1 MSSKNNL
8 FKSAFLA
15 VFGLF
20 LSLVLTLIS
29 PASTFAKTKTYGYAD
44 KAKNYLYN
52 QAANWWGD
60 GDGSKKNGSGINAF
74 AAAVSV
80 LNDTRISPA
89 TIAELSFK
97 GNIWNLS
104 GAAPSDLI
112 IRLAGDQSIGA
123 EVMKSAAGSSVSVRL
138 KAVAKTIQSGGVV
151 VARATGS
158 SPFNTGESGGHYIA
172 IFGYKSDDK
181 LYVYDPGKAKGSWVS
196 GKSFIK
202 KMKKD
207 IMFYALGRGFGANV
221 ADIDFFSSASLADP
235 DPETP
240 ASDDEPSSEDD
251 DPAPEID
258 DCASNPSNPNC
269 ISDPS
274 DDPSDS
280 DTGIEPEGDQY
291 FDDFSAEQLTGTSR
305 AVFDDALS
313 SAWPTIV
320 ETGSETASG
329 TCYDSYGNPYTNYAA
344 DSGKC
349 KASIKS
355 ELRTLLEATGLSSNL
370 ATAQSS
376 SSFIGALLIKNNAIS
391 SLNKNNLTQSYLYEL
406 LNAGTNGWGRVDS
419 PVSGDIVYYNSKF
432 FYWIGDSGRN
442 WGNAITAGDGWVPHI
457 ENVTLSGTYRV
468 YRYGGGGTGGGD
480 GGDYTLPPE
489 YWDVAPGDQVAI
501 RAMSYSWP
509 YTRYSTDEESLWG
522 SCVKK
527 YETAVAKSSGEE
539 ALAMSLSKF
548 PSTTAASLASKNL
561 SKYPTGTKCN
571 TTITPDYAKFKNITS
586 TSKMNNYPVGSMSF
600 VRNVFISL
608 GVNINYLSISDL
620 RKNAEQLT
628 NFDLITKKADKNT
641 ELQPG
646 DLLVAKD
653 AAMIYVGDYGEAYG
667 KVAQSYKGKWTPRLT
682 PIYYNSTYVFR
693 LKSSASVSE
702 EGDCPELSMDSV
714 EGNEKIAVAAANV
727 AWPYRT
733 GKGSEI
739 GKCLNGS
746 QLTTYPPAYTYK
758 VSNTKLTTTN
768 KKLSTLLKEIKATGC
783 LGTARSSL
791 SSLLS
796 DAGLSNPKSDI
807 NYVYAALKAAG
818 IKRFEVNTDLN
829 NLSAATAFNN
839 LKSDSENFTLVTKKL
854 TSKNKSSLQ
863 RGDIIIASQTKNKK
877 TYSKIMIYIGKYG
890 KDCLGVNYGSVVDAN
905 SSAVPYVRPLSY
917 YLNDS
922 SSYMNYYVFR
932 AKTSAYEEPVQQP
945 EPEQPEQPE
954 EPEEPEQPEE
964 PTNPCPSNPNSS
976 ECAAYCQTNPDA
988 DGCGGLPHACDLL
1001 ADSTECASYCSANP
1015 NAKECLGRKIAIKA
1029 VEFSWPYTK
1038 YSLQDD
1044 SGALKSLYG
1053 KCVGWGNKVISSY
1066 PNLNGKIR
1074 VKDENYAAINCG
1086 RVYTPLMLKYLAGA
1100 SWSVTDIIA
1109 FDGAYNA
1116 TMAKKGTKIYNLLTK
1131 KDSYR
1136 DCIGFANR
1144 VLKAAGASTGNLKA
1158 WAGGTIKGW
1167 TKIGYGVKMP
1177 SKENQKMPQKPNVL
1191 YIEETMPGYKNAT
1204 LQPGDVVIRLGGRH
1218 CATLGKEESSYSGK
1232 KVCASHIMFY
1242 VGSFGGVYGNR
1253 VDSNGWLGAQSS
1265 GSNINTGAGYIHS
1278 LYMDDHIYG
1287 AGDGTII
1294 YRYTGE

>member
-123 EVMKSAAGSSVSVRL
+123 EVIKSAAGSSVSVRL

-172 IFGYKSDDK
+172 IFGYKSDNK

-240 ASDDEPSSEDD
+240 VSDDEPSSEDD

-274 DDPSDS
+274 DDPSSDDG

-355 ELRTLLEATGLSSNL
+355 ELRTLLEVAGLSSNL

-391 SLNKNNLTQSYLYEL
+391 SLNKTNLTQSYLYEL
-406 LNAGTNGWGRVDS
+406 LNAGTNGWGRVES

-480 GGDYTLPPE
+480 GGGE
-489 YWDVAPGDQVAI
+489 APGIDDQVPPDEQPEGEAAVPEEASGEKI
-501 RAMSYSWP
+501 AARALSFSWP
-509 YTRYSTDEESLWG
+509 YTKYSTDDESAWG
-522 SCVKK
+522 KCVKK
-527 YETAVAKSSGEE
+527 YSGSAGTTEKR
-539 ALAMSLSKF
+539 SNF
-548 PSTTAASLASKNL
+548 PSMTATSLASKNL
-561 SKYPTGTKCN
+561 SKYPTGTSCN
-571 TTITPDYAKFKNITS
+571 KTITPAYAKYKGITS
-586 TSKMNNYPVGSMSF
+586 TSKMNSYSVGSISF
-600 VRNVFISL
+600 VRNVFSSL
-608 GVNINYLSISDL
+608 GINIGYLSISDL
-620 RKNAEQLT
+620 RNKLDSLDNWELIAKNI
-628 NFDLITKKADKNT
+628 NST
-641 ELQPG
+641 EGLQPG
-646 DLLVAKD
+646 DLLVAKN
-653 AAMIYVGDYGEAYG
+653 AAMIYVGELGSGYGE
-667 KVAQSYKGKWTPRLT
+667 VAQSYKGKWGPRLT
-682 PIYYNSTYVFR
+682 PIFYNDTYVFR
-693 LKSSASVSE
+693 LKTGSNISE
-702 EGDCPELSMDSV
+702 SGDCPEEKTVDSV
-714 EGNEKIAVAAANV
+714 EGNEKIAVAAANA
-727 AWPYRT
+727 AWPYT
-733 GKGSEI
+733 GGSANKIGRCLKGS
-739 GKCLNGS
+739 S
-746 QLTTYPPAYTYK
+746 LTGYPAIYTYS
-758 VSNTKLTTTN
+758 VANDKLTT
-768 KKLSTLLKEIKATGC
+768 KSKSASKLAKERKNTGC
-783 LGTARSSL
+783 LSTAKSSNIKGDIK
-791 SSLLS
+791 LLYSALESAGVKRVVENS
-796 DAGLSNPKSDI
+796 DVDAVWFFDAVI
-807 NYVYAALKAAG
+807 NTYPDDW
-818 IKRFEVNTDLN
+818 EV
-829 NLSAATAFNN
+829 
-839 LKSDSENFTLVTKKL
+839 VTQKL
-854 TSKNKSSLQ
+854 TSKNKSSTLKL
-863 RGDIIIASQTKNKK
+863 GDIIVARTMKNKK
-877 TYSKIMIYIGKYG
+877 VTATKAYIYIGKYG
-890 KDCLGVNYGSVVDAN
+890 KDCLGVDYGDVVT
-905 SSAVPYVRPLSY
+905 SSATETPYVLPLTFES
-917 YLNDS
+917 
-922 SSYMNYYVFR
+922 
-932 AKTSAYEEPVQQP
+932 KTEYWVLRTKSGAWNEPEVQTESVQP
-945 EPEQPEQPE
+945 EPTETAETS
-954 EPEEPEQPEE
+954 EPEE
-964 PTNPCPSNPNSS
+964 T
-976 ECAAYCQTNPDA
+976 A
-988 DGCGGLPHACDLL
+988 
-1001 ADSTECASYCSANP
+1001 STGAQ
-1015 NAKECLGRKIAIKA
+1015 RIAETAMK
-1029 VEFSWPYTK
+1029 FSWPFTK
-1038 YSLQDD
+1038 YSTSISDFWGKCIYWFPGKSPSNALVSYPQPYKNNKFSDKSNSASPGTTGTYYACANTLTPARASNSTVGV
-1044 SGALKSLYG
+1044 SGVKGKSFSDIVETDKNDAGYGGYNVGFNASISNLKS
-1053 KCVGWGNKVISSY
+1053 KV
-1066 PNLNGKIR
+1066 
-1074 VKDENYAAINCG
+1074 V
-1086 RVYTPLMLKYLAGA
+1086 
-1100 SWSVTDIIA
+1100 
-1109 FDGAYNA
+1109 FD
-1116 TMAKKGTKIYNLLTK
+1116 T
-1131 KDSYR
+1131 
-1136 DCIGFANR
+1136 
-1144 VLKAAGASTGNLKA
+1144 LKAAKGYDCIKFVTDVLRAAGTSTKTNVYGSSDLAKQS
-1158 WAGGTIKGW
+1158 GW
-1167 TKIGYGVKMP
+1167 KKIGSSIENNVSDLKKS
-1177 SKENQKMPQKPNVL
+1177 SKLVTDQG
-1191 YIEETMPGYKNAT
+1191 IEME
-1204 LQPGDVVIRLGGRH
+1204 PGDVVVREASQGKHTFIWLGQMGWPYGDR
-1218 CATLGKEESSYSGK
+1218 AEGGKDE
-1232 KVCASHIMFY
+1232 Y
-1242 VGSFGGVYGNR
+1242 VGGLIMDTFIADHVYN
-1253 VDSNGWLGAQSS
+1253 
-1265 GSNINTGAGYIHS
+1265 
-1278 LYMDDHIYG
+1278 YG
-1287 AGDGTII
+1287 KYLNV
-1294 YRYTGE
+1294 YRYYGE

>member
-480 GGDYTLPPE
+480 GGGE
-489 YWDVAPGDQVAI
+489 APGIDDQVPPDEQPEGEAAVPEEASGEKI
-501 RAMSYSWP
+501 AARALSFSWP
-509 YTRYSTDEESLWG
+509 YTKYSTDNESAWG
-522 SCVKK
+522 KCVKK
-527 YETAVAKSSGEE
+527 YSGSAGTTEKR
-539 ALAMSLSKF
+539 SNF
-548 PSTTAASLASKNL
+548 PSMTATSLASKNL
-561 SKYPTGTKCN
+561 SKYPTGTSCN
-571 TTITPDYAKFKNITS
+571 KTITPAYAKYKGITS
-586 TSKMNNYPVGSMSF
+586 TSKMNSYSVGSISF
-600 VRNVFISL
+600 VRNVFSSL
-608 GVNINYLSISDL
+608 GINIGYLSISDL
-620 RKNAEQLT
+620 RNKLGSLDNWELIAKNI
-628 NFDLITKKADKNT
+628 NST
-641 ELQPG
+641 EGLQPG
-646 DLLVAKD
+646 DLLVAKN
-653 AAMIYVGDYGEAYG
+653 AAMIYVGELGSGYGE
-667 KVAQSYKGKWTPRLT
+667 VAQSYKGKWGPRLT
-682 PIYYNSTYVFR
+682 PIFYNDTYVFR
-693 LKSSASVSE
+693 LKTGSNISE
-702 EGDCPELSMDSV
+702 SGDCPEEKTVDSV
-714 EGNEKIAVAAANV
+714 EGNEKIAVAAANA
-727 AWPYRT
+727 AWPYT
-733 GKGSEI
+733 GGSANKIGRCLKGSSLS
-739 GKCLNGS
+739 G
-746 QLTTYPPAYTYK
+746 YPAIYTYS
-758 VSNTKLTTTN
+758 VANDKLTT
-768 KKLSTLLKEIKATGC
+768 KSKSASKLAKERKNTGC
-783 LGTARSSL
+783 LSTAKSSNIKGDIK
-791 SSLLS
+791 LLYSALESAGVKRVVENSDVDAVWFS
-796 DAGLSNPKSDI
+796 DA
-807 NYVYAALKAAG
+807 V
-818 IKRFEVNTDLN
+818 VNTYPD
-829 NLSAATAFNN
+829 
-839 LKSDSENFTLVTKKL
+839 DWEVVTQKL
-854 TSKNKSSLQ
+854 TSKNKSSTLKL
-863 RGDIIIASQTKNKK
+863 GDIIVARTMKNKK
-877 TYSKIMIYIGKYG
+877 VTATKAYIYIGKYG
-890 KDCLGVNYGSVVDAN
+890 KDCLGVDYGDVVT
-905 SSAVPYVRPLSY
+905 SSATETPYVLPLTFES
-917 YLNDS
+917 
-922 SSYMNYYVFR
+922 
-932 AKTSAYEEPVQQP
+932 KTEYWVLRTKSGAWN
-945 EPEQPEQPE
+945 EPEAQAST
-954 EPEEPEQPEE
+954 PEEPEQPEE
-964 PTNPCPSNPNSS
+964 PETS
-976 ECAAYCQTNPDA
+976 EPEETA
-988 DGCGGLPHACDLL
+988 
-1001 ADSTECASYCSANP
+1001 STGAQ
-1015 NAKECLGRKIAIKA
+1015 RIAETAMK
-1029 VEFSWPYTK
+1029 FSWPFTK
-1038 YSLQDD
+1038 YSTSISDFWGKCIYWFHGKSPSNALVSYPQPYKNNKFSDKSNSASPGTTGTYYACANTLTPARASNSTVGV
-1044 SGALKSLYG
+1044 SGVKGKSFSDIVETDKNDAGYGGYNVGFNASISNLKS
-1053 KCVGWGNKVISSY
+1053 KV
-1066 PNLNGKIR
+1066 
-1074 VKDENYAAINCG
+1074 V
-1086 RVYTPLMLKYLAGA
+1086 
-1100 SWSVTDIIA
+1100 
-1109 FDGAYNA
+1109 FD
-1116 TMAKKGTKIYNLLTK
+1116 T
-1131 KDSYR
+1131 
-1136 DCIGFANR
+1136 
-1144 VLKAAGASTGNLKA
+1144 LKAAKGYDCIKFVTDVLRAAGTSTKTNVYGSSDLAKQS
-1158 WAGGTIKGW
+1158 GW
-1167 TKIGYGVKMP
+1167 KKIGSSIENNVSDLKKS
-1177 SKENQKMPQKPNVL
+1177 SKLVTDQG
-1191 YIEETMPGYKNAT
+1191 IEME
-1204 LQPGDVVIRLGGRH
+1204 PGDVVVREASQGKHTFIWLGQMGWPYGDR
-1218 CATLGKEESSYSGK
+1218 AEGGKDE
-1232 KVCASHIMFY
+1232 Y
-1242 VGSFGGVYGNR
+1242 VGGLIMDTFIADHVYN
-1253 VDSNGWLGAQSS
+1253 
-1265 GSNINTGAGYIHS
+1265 
-1278 LYMDDHIYG
+1278 YG
-1287 AGDGTII
+1287 KYLNV
-1294 YRYTGE
+1294 YRYYGE